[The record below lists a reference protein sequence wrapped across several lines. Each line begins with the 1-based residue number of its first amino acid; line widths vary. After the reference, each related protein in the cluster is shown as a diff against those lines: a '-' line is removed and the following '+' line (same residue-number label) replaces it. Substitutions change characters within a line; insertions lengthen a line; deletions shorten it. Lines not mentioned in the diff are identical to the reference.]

1 MRLFY
6 QSKIFSCIFFFFDSE
21 EQKEIAYCENEVEE
35 QRIMGH
41 TRALYQINTS
51 HNLHECN
58 NKKSHQI

>member
-1 MRLFY
+1 MY
-6 QSKIFSCIFFFFDSE
+6 FFDSE

-35 QRIMGH
+35 QRIMGN

-58 NKKSHQI
+58 NKKSHEI